1 MVFFSIGDLLQNT
14 VQLPSFLYFN
24 EEVRIK
30 QTLFHKMT
38 VKQGHI
44 HTQSFDTLLDESSGA
59 QLSLSSLSAYDGDHK
74 SETFSQYY
82 FHDI

>member
-1 MVFFSIGDLLQNT
+1 VVFFSIGDLLQNT

-38 VKQGHI
+38 VKLGHI
-44 HTQSFDTLLDESSGA
+44 QMQSFDTLLDESSGA
-59 QLSLSSLSAYDGDHK
+59 QLSLSVQFISL
-74 SETFSQYY
+74 
-82 FHDI
+82 